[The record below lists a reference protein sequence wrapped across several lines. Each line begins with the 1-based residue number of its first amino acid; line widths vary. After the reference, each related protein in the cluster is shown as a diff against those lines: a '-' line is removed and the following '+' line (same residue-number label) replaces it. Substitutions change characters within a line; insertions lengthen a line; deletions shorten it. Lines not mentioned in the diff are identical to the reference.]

1 MDLRQFTLG
10 RPIGAEEK
18 VLERKLSV
26 TDVISVLID
35 EGFSDFNEPRS
46 YHRMYGHD
54 RENLRAQ
61 MLDKLLGVPR
71 DAYVT
76 ITASGRQRLH
86 LLISFDY

>member
-10 RPIGAEEK
+10 RPIGDNEK
-18 VLERKLSV
+18 VLERKL
-26 TDVISVLID
+26 DVMDVVSVLID
-35 EGFSDFNEPRS
+35 EGFSDFNEPRT
-46 YHRMYGHD
+46 YNRMYGHD

-76 ITASGRQRLH
+76 ISTSGKERAH